1 MPVPTIGHQ
10 PATDPTGV
18 RGASPAKAIGRA
30 AAAAVGLTIAW
41 AVLAG
46 ATEHHFAYA
55 SLLVGLALA
64 RVLTSTPARRAWFP
78 PLAAALAFGVGW
90 CGDVL
95 GVGLD
100 LNWRYDVPLAVVAH
114 RFGELFDNVSGAHS
128 FMDYLFFVLA
138 AVCAAALTA
147 GRQATGADPS
157 ARAPRAEQRASDACP
172 DLSATRQP

>member
-1 MPVPTIGHQ
+1 MPASTIDPRPTG
-10 PATDPTGV
+10 DPTSV
-18 RGASPAKAIGRA
+18 GAPSPTKAIGRA
-30 AAAAVGLTIAW
+30 AAAAVGLTTVW

-46 ATEHHFAYA
+46 ATEHHFAFA
-55 SLLVGLALA
+55 SLIVGLLLA
-64 RVLTSTPARRAWFP
+64 RVLTSTSARRAWFP

-100 LNWRYDVPLAVVAH
+100 LNWRYEVPLGVVADH
-114 RFGELFDNVSGAHS
+114 FGELFDNVSASHS

-147 GRQATGADPS
+147 SRQATGADPFTRPPRLDRRAADTCPEPS
-157 ARAPRAEQRASDACP
+157 APRRP
-172 DLSATRQP
+172 